1 MLDPFVICCVPTAS
15 SVEALKTELIFTLG
29 AMESARPL
37 LGVGKLHDADQ
48 LRTVIAYLRAQLAVL
63 SSQVTQ
69 LAASESARGRRIPIL
84 AVDSCFGRHARPR
97 GCAH

>member
-37 LGVGKLHDADQ
+37 LGVGKGFTTQMSCAQSSHTCGHSWPFCP
-48 LRTVIAYLRAQLAVL
+48 LR
-63 SSQVTQ
+63 
-69 LAASESARGRRIPIL
+69 
-84 AVDSCFGRHARPR
+84 
-97 GCAH
+97 